1 MHIIFPIIGAS
12 ILVFF
17 GYFAIWSSSQP
28 STPKGV
34 SSFGRILAIIL
45 FVIAGLALVSPIASR
60 HFHRGYMAPKSECYG
75 NPSFMGCPQSHWMN
89 KMHMRGE
96 KGEMEPAPQP
106 KSETPPAK

>member
-1 MHIIFPIIGAS
+1 
-12 ILVFF
+12 
-17 GYFAIWSSSQP
+17 
-28 STPKGV
+28 
-34 SSFGRILAIIL
+34 
-45 FVIAGLALVSPIASR
+45 
-60 HFHRGYMAPKSECYG
+60 MAPKSECYG